1 MIIVG
6 SATPTINKGCPPT
19 IECMM
24 PHIAVDANVSTVVS
38 LPFVAV
44 LSCSPKAITGSAEA
58 KKIYMVGAN
67 ILKPERSPA
76 TQSCLYQAALP
87 LTSAMTPLKGLLS
100 RSIIGRG
107 AAAAAEAGR
116 VGERVWIGNAES
128 SSAQRGTL
136 GGRRRRSGP
145 PLLE

>member
-1 MIIVG
+1 
-6 SATPTINKGCPPT
+6 
-19 IECMM
+19 
-24 PHIAVDANVSTVVS
+24 VS

-87 LTSAMTPLKGLLS
+87 LTSAITPLKGLHS

-107 AAAAAEAGR
+107 AAARVEGREAAGLDR
-116 VGERVWIGNAES
+116 CGAE
-128 SSAQRGTL
+128 
-136 GGRRRRSGP
+136 P
-145 PLLE
+145 